1 MKIAI
6 ELQKVTSKMN
16 DMEKFYLDGH
26 INFNFKEDKNSE
38 ETISSLSEI
47 LQGNLKEDFKLLSKY
62 SNTYDLRPFASDYD
76 NSFLKVLLSTGVY
89 KKLCNLIGVNLD
101 LFHIQVRITD
111 NKSNLADQVS
121 YMDWH
126 RDTYFKDNKIMGY
139 FPPCHKIIF
148 YPSFSSDPKPMLKVL
163 PGSHRMDVHYD
174 QSYNGGILNNFDK
187 SLLTQV
193 PAKTISSSNND
204 FTIFNTALL
213 HGAYADQTPEK
224 SIRIIYSF
232 LLPEQ
237 MKKDHPEHHR
247 LLGEKFKKEVESYGG

>member
-163 PGSHRMDVHYD
+163 PGSHRMD
-174 QSYNGGILNNFDK
+174 
-187 SLLTQV
+187 
-193 PAKTISSSNND
+193 NND

-237 MKKDHPEHHR
+237 MKKDHPPHHR